1 MESLNDL
8 KQSSMETKNKL
19 SEDLERTER
28 QNKELE
34 YCRQIYEQELQN
46 VKQTSANWE
55 ETLQAKLRQ
64 LQSEKEQVLQEYAE
78 YKQHRMNNTTQSCF
92 HKLLN
97 MIKTKHFQRGESAR
111 RCQISL
117 YAE

>member
-34 YCRQIYEQELQN
+34 YCRQIYEQLQN

-55 ETLQAKLRQ
+55 ETLQTKLRQ

-78 YKQHRMNNTTQSCF
+78 YKQHRKNKTTELKKQF
-92 HKLLN
+92 AEKVEELTLEKGKV
-97 MIKTKHFQRGESAR
+97 MR
-111 RCQISL
+111 R
-117 YAE
+117 YEEVVR

>member
-8 KQSSMETKNKL
+8 KQSSMEAKNKL

-78 YKQHRMNNTTQSCF
+78 YKQHRKNKTTELKKQF
-92 HKLLN
+92 AEKVEELTLEKGKV
-97 MIKTKHFQRGESAR
+97 MR
-111 RCQISL
+111 R
-117 YAE
+117 YEEVVR

>member
-46 VKQTSANWE
+46 VKQSRVN
-55 ETLQAKLRQ
+55 
-64 LQSEKEQVLQEYAE
+64 
-78 YKQHRMNNTTQSCF
+78 
-92 HKLLN
+92 
-97 MIKTKHFQRGESAR
+97 
-111 RCQISL
+111 
-117 YAE
+117 